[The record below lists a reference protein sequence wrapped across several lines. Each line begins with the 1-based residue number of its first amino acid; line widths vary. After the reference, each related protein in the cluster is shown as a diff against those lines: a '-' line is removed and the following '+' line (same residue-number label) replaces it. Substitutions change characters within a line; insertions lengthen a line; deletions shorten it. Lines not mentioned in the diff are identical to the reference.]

1 MLQMIDRQKP
11 LNNRWYVVKT
21 KPNSEMKAVFHL
33 DRQGFETYLPRHLC
47 RVRHARKTS
56 WLPRPIFTSYLFVSL
71 SVENYKWRQINSTFG
86 VSHLISGNR
95 GPLPV
100 SQGIVEALRDAEDD
114 QGLVVLGRKK
124 PFRPGDTVQIM
135 SGAFA
140 DHIGRCESAS
150 DNERVVIL
158 LDLLGREVRTTA
170 QLSAITAAT

>member
-1 MLQMIDRQKP
+1 MKDRREL

-21 KPNSEMKAVFHL
+21 KPNCEIKAVFNL

-56 WLPRPIFTSYLFVSL
+56 WLPRPLFTSYLFVSL
-71 SVENYKWRQINSTFG
+71 SEEDHKWRAINSTFG
-86 VSHLISGNR
+86 VSHLISDNR

-100 SQGIVEALRDAEDD
+100 PHGIVEALRDAEDD
-114 QGLVVLGRKK
+114 QGLVMLGRKK

-140 DHIGRCESAS
+140 EHIGRFESVTG
-150 DNERVVIL
+150 DERVVIL
-158 LDLLGREVRTTA
+158 LDLLGRDVRTTA
-170 QLSAITAAT
+170 QLSTITAAT